1 MYNQMNIQPFIFN
14 WNGQFEKTCKIED
27 SLSQIFDKVTV
38 INSDDNNSKQG
49 WVDIGNSSYFTAQFS
64 KALEMFDGDVLMH
77 VQGDV
82 SYDDWN
88 KLVQDARCYMDYY
101 NAGIYAPNIDYTW
114 YNSENADIDS
124 LNSDHDNIKMVG
136 CTDET
141 VWFIHKD
148 IIREMT
154 ERKVDFSQNTM
165 GWGWNLVIAAISIAK
180 SRPVIRDYNHTIDHP
195 MLTNYNRSQAA
206 REMQTLRD
214 SLDPDL
220 KQIIS
225 LIRGSKSDR
234 ETIST
239 YFHANPFV
247 KNSVPA

>member
-1 MYNQMNIQPFIFN
+1 MRHQMNIQPFIFN

-38 INSDDNNSKQG
+38 INSDDNNSKKG
-49 WVDIGNSSYFTAQFS
+49 WVDIGDISYFTAQFS

-114 YNSENADIDS
+114 YNSENVDIDS
-124 LNSDHDNIKMVG
+124 LNSDHDNIKMV
-136 CTDET
+136 CNTDET
-141 VWFIHKD
+141 VWFIRKD

-154 ERKVDFSQNTM
+154 ERKVDFSQNTI
-165 GWGWNLVIAAISIAK
+165 GWGCDLVFAAISITK

-195 MLTNYNRSQAA
+195 KLTNYNSTHASRQ
-206 REMQTLRD
+206 MLD
-214 SLDPDL
+214 FMNSLDSDL

-239 YFHANPFV
+239 YFRANPFV
-247 KNSVPA
+247 KNLVPA